1 MASPPLQS
9 PPKAKEK
16 NQVKTRVKRKKIIR
30 SVFMREKRKIKRI
43 EPELPPVSKN
53 YKSKYKRKNMISLCL
68 NDDEY
73 SKIEKIT
80 SALNVPRATASRE
93 ILISNADNILSKIK
107 KNDNKV
113 LVLELNRI
121 GNNLNQITKKIN
133 YNLDLCL
140 SGQGEALALSVDQ
153 LNETFNKILEAI
165 K

>member
-1 MASPPLQS
+1 ML
-9 PPKAKEK
+9 
-16 NQVKTRVKRKKIIR
+16 II
-30 SVFMREKRKIKRI
+30 FY
-43 EPELPPVSKN
+43 L
-53 YKSKYKRKNMISLCL
+53 KS
-68 NDDEY
+68 
-73 SKIEKIT
+73 
-80 SALNVPRATASRE
+80 
-93 ILISNADNILSKIK
+93 K
-107 KNDNKV
+107 KNDNKA

>member
-107 KNDNKV
+107 KNDNKA

>member
-1 MASPPLQS
+1 
-9 PPKAKEK
+9 
-16 NQVKTRVKRKKIIR
+16 
-30 SVFMREKRKIKRI
+30 MREKRKIKRI

-107 KNDNKV
+107 KNDNKA
-113 LVLELNRI
+113 LELELNKI

-133 YNLDLCL
+133 GNLELCL
-140 SGQGEALALSVDQ
+140 SGEGENFALAVDR

-165 K
+165 KWFIKL